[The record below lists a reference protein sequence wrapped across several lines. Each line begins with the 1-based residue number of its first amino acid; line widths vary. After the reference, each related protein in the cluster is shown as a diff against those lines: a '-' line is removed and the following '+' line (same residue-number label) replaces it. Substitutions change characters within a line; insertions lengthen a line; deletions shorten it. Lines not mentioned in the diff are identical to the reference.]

1 MSPPSPA
8 HSVRSHRRDYKER
21 PPSLEFITPFH
32 FPLTQNHPA
41 SVPKQGE
48 QRIAGIWLEPAAAGE
63 EGSQRLEPPQEKLP
77 VPGGS
82 PSSTSS
88 FARIADPR
96 LSPRDPPTTPACRV
110 RVLSR
115 RRCPTWTMNQS
126 RWIRTRSNTPRCPV
140 PLCTPRLT
148 DAWGQQLNQ
157 SA

>member
-48 QRIAGIWLEPAAAGE
+48 QRIAGIWPEPAAAGE

-82 PSSTSS
+82 PSWTSS
-88 FARIADPR
+88 FARIAALH
-96 LSPRDPPTTPACRV
+96 LSPGEPPTTPACRV
-110 RVLSR
+110 RFLSR
-115 RRCPTWTMNQS
+115 RRLPTWTMS
-126 RWIRTRSNTPRCPV
+126 SSCSIRLR
-140 PLCTPRLT
+140 
-148 DAWGQQLNQ
+148 
-157 SA
+157 